1 MYTIGPRP
9 IPPFIRAMVF
19 IDGGYLRDGFKK
31 LLGHDKID
39 FGKLINSLVC
49 YKSRIMDKGEV
60 TRVYYY
66 DAIVD
71 ASVDPEKHTQQK
83 KYFHN
88 IALYPDFEVKLG
100 RLVKTG
106 TGEYRQK
113 GVDILISIDMLTKAF
128 QNFYDV
134 AVFVGG
140 DDDFVDLVDTVKNLT
155 NKKVYGGAFQH
166 NVSQRLLE
174 SFDSS
179 YIITKEDC
187 DDAVDVRAL

>member
-1 MYTIGPRP
+1 M
-9 IPPFIRAMVF
+9 PPFIRAMVF
-19 IDGGYLRDGFKK
+19 VDGGYLREGYKK
-31 LLGHDKID
+31 LLGHDKIA
-39 FGKLINSLVC
+39 FKRLVDNLS
-49 YKSRIMDKGEV
+49 YRFNILPDTNEI

-71 ASVDPEKHTQQK
+71 ASDDLEKHKQQK

-88 IALYPDFEVKLG
+88 VGLLPSFEVKLG

-106 TGEYRQK
+106 SGEYRQK

-128 QNFYDV
+128 QNFYDL
-134 AVFVGG
+134 AIFIGG
-140 DDDFVDLVDTVKNLT
+140 DDDFADLIGTVKNLI
-155 NKKVYGGAFQH
+155 NKKVYGASFQH

-179 YIITKEDC
+179 YIITKKDC
-187 DDAVDVRAL
+187 NEAVDVKAL